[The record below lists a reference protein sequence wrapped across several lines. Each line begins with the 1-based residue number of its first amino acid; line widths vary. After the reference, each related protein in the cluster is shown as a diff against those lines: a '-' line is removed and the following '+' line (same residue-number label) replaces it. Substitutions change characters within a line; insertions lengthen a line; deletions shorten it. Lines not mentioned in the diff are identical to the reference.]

1 MEVLPVI
8 LFYALLTIGV
18 KEIHSRR
25 VNLTV
30 EQLIFHNV

>member
-1 MEVLPVI
+1 MEILPGI

-25 VNLTV
+25 DNLTV
-30 EQLIFHNV
+30 EQPIFHNV

>member
-18 KEIHSRR
+18 KEIHRR